1 MSRRISIISLLSAV
15 AVLSSCIKNDIP
27 YPLVVPHI
35 LTMDVDG
42 GTVTID
48 QNKLTVLIKLEET
61 VDLKNVNIK
70 AFSLDRTDIRGAE
83 DLKGR
88 HDLTKP
94 MQVKLSVYE
103 DFVWTI
109 RAERPVERYF
119 TVEKQV
125 GSATIDDVNHR
136 VIVEVS
142 KKKADLSAIRVL
154 TCKLGPKQVSNYSI
168 DFKDPV
174 NFADEN
180 GYAVPR
186 ELEVSYFGETE
197 VWRLFVT
204 KSDKS
209 LTLTNVNV
217 WTKEVY
223 LTAVGIEGEDNGFKY
238 RQKDSGND
246 WTVVDKSCISTNGGE
261 FTAHLTELEPSTTY
275 EFFPYS
281 GDEMLDVN
289 EFVTD
294 APRQLP
300 NASFDVISPVT
311 SSYYKWYDP
320 ASAIDDCKTE
330 FWGSGNGSETIGG
343 SAGMGFVIT
352 APDDNDKKDGER
364 SVVCQ
369 SVNAVV
375 KFAAGNIF
383 AGSWNGMVG
392 TKGGKVLFGRP
403 WTTRP
408 KALRIWAKYS
418 AGTITHIDGVP
429 DGVTVSKSDYDMGMV
444 KVALGY
450 WDYRKYGG
458 TKESPILWNT
468 TDKSSFVDFNTDA
481 STIAY
486 GEIYFHGDGYETL
499 NGVKT
504 KQPTG
509 EWRQITI
516 PLNYRDMTT
525 VPTHIVV
532 SCASSAYGDYF
543 TGCETAKLW
552 LDAFELIY

>member
-1 MSRRISIISLLSAV
+1 MSRRISIISLLSAL
-15 AVLSSCIKNDIP
+15 AVFSSCIRNDIP

-61 VDLKNVNIK
+61 VDLKKVNIK
-70 AFSLDRTDIRGAE
+70 SFSLDRTDIRGAE

-125 GSATIDDVNHR
+125 GSATIDEVNHR

-168 DFKDPV
+168 DFDNPV

-180 GYAVPR
+180 GDAVPR

-217 WTKEVY
+217 WTREVY

-238 RQKDSGND
+238 RQKDSGDD

-281 GDEMLDVN
+281 GDEFLEAS
-289 EFVTD
+289 EFTTD
-294 APRQLP
+294 AARQFP
-300 NASFDVISPVT
+300 NPSFDVVSKVT
-311 SSYYKWYDP
+311 GADYYKWFDP
-320 ASAIDDCKTE
+320 MSPQEDCREK
-330 FWGSGNGSETIGG
+330 WWACGSGEGPDGVTG
-343 SAGMGFVIT
+343 T
-352 APDDNDKKDGER
+352 ASLGVVLTYPDDEDKMDGER
-364 SVVCQ
+364 SVRCESKNFAGLLACGNFFTGSFAKVIGTTGG
-369 SVNAVV
+369 SVNY
-375 KFAAGNIF
+375 
-383 AGSWNGMVG
+383 
-392 TKGGKVLFGRP
+392 GRP
-403 WTTRP
+403 WDTRP
-408 KALRIWAKYS
+408 KALRIWVKYNC
-418 AGTITHIDGVP
+418 GKVDLIKGVP
-429 DGVTVSKSDYDMGMV
+429 VGDDV
-444 KVALGY
+444 KLGDNDRSEIAISLGN
-450 WDYRKYGG
+450 WDYRVMGG
-458 TKESPILWNT
+458 IPSSPVYVNT
-468 TDKSSFVDFNTDA
+468 TAGIYYTENSPGIIAFSHVVMNE
-481 STIAY
+481 ST
-486 GEIYFHGDGYETL
+486 
-499 NGVKT
+499 NGW
-504 KQPTG
+504 
-509 EWRQITI
+509 ELLEI
-516 PLNYRDMTT
+516 PLEYRSLTEK
-525 VPTHIVV
+525 PTHIIIT
-532 SCASSAYGDYF
+532 CAASYLGDYL
-543 TGCETAKLW
+543 TGSSQSKLW
-552 LDAFELIY
+552 VDKAELIY